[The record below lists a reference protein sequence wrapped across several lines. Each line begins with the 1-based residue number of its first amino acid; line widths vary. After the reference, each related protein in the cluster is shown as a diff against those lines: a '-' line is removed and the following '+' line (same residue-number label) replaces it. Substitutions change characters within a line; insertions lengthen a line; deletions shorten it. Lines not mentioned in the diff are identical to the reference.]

1 MNLAEFGNTIN
12 RIRIKRGLTLMEL
25 AAMVDIS
32 YPSLCQITRGYSHP
46 KAKTLIK
53 LSTALDHDFT
63 KEYTKVYDSDGLFAL
78 VNLLQDIEK
87 CFDENDFIEFQDH
100 YQVLKSWKSIWTS
113 LEYTLYTPIMYN
125 TMMPAMKV

>member
-12 RIRIKRGLTLMEL
+12 SIRIKHGMTLMEL
-25 AAMVDIS
+25 ADMVDIS

-53 LSTALDHDFT
+53 LSSALDHDFT

-78 VNLLQDIEK
+78 VKLLRDIEA
-87 CFDENDFIEFQDH
+87 CFDENDFVGFQDH
-100 YQVLKSWKSIWTS
+100 YWVLKN
-113 LEYTLYTPIMYN
+113 LEEHLDLSGVYEVN
-125 TMMPAMKV
+125 E